1 MLRRRGSGLQ
11 ESKSRK
17 FIPVAHPVLAGNEKK
32 YVNECLDEAWI
43 SSSGKFLGR
52 FEASFAAFCRVPHAV
67 ACVNGTA
74 GLHLAL
80 AAAGVAPGDE
90 VIVPT
95 LTYVSA
101 PNVVRYCGA
110 RPVLADSEPRT
121 MNLDPG
127 RIEALITPRTR
138 GIIVAHL
145 YGHPADMEP
154 ICALARRHGLFVVED
169 AAEAHGAE
177 YRGHRVGSLA
187 DMAVFS
193 FFANKIVTTGEG
205 GMVTTQ
211 SDHLNSRLRRLRG
224 QGVDPE
230 RRYWFPEIGYNY
242 RMTNI
247 QAAIGL
253 AQMEN
258 VDWHLARRREIAG
271 WYDRHLAPLV
281 GLVSLPVE
289 EPWARH
295 AFWMYTILLDGGID
309 RDAFMR
315 ALLEDGIETRPV
327 FHPMHL
333 MPPYREPDGTYPV
346 AEDLSRR
353 GVTLPTHGLLT
364 EEDIAY
370 IAGSAAKA
378 CRAKAGAAVVA

>member
-1 MLRRRGSGLQ
+1 
-11 ESKSRK
+11 
-17 FIPVAHPVLAGNEKK
+17 VAHPVLAGNEKK
-32 YVNECLDEAWI
+32 YVNECLDEGWI
-43 SSSGKFLGR
+43 SSSGKFAGR
-52 FEASFAAFCRVPHAV
+52 FEASFADFCRVQHAV
-67 ACVNGTA
+67 ACTNGTA
-74 GLHLAL
+74 GLHIAL
-80 AAAGVAPGDE
+80 LAAGVGPGDE
-90 VIVPT
+90 VIVPA

-121 MNLDPG
+121 MNIDPDQ
-127 RIEALITPRTR
+127 IEALITPRTR

-145 YGHPADMEP
+145 YGHAADMEP
-154 ICALARRHGLFVVED
+154 ICTLARRHGLFVVED

-177 YRGHRVGSLA
+177 YRGRRAGALA

-253 AQMEN
+253 AQMEQ
-258 VDWHLARRREIAG
+258 VDSHLARRREIAG
-271 WYDRHLAPLV
+271 WYDRHLAPLA
-281 GLVSLPVE
+281 GLISLPVE

-295 AFWMYTILLDGGID
+295 AFWMYTILLDSGID
-309 RDAFMR
+309 RDTFMS

-346 AEDLSRR
+346 AEDLARR
-353 GVTLPTHGLLT
+353 GVTLPTHGLLA

-370 IAGSAAKA
+370 IARSAARA
-378 CRAKAGAAVVA
+378 CRAKAGIAVVAEVRENATSPLPSCLPPR